1 MPTPPS
7 LLDRLTRWLWVLV
20 VLFLPVTS
28 FRYFPLLGRET
39 QVRPLSLYPLAG
51 LLALLIVRQWKR
63 RRLGLSSPA
72 LTVLALFLLAALA
85 ATAFG
90 AFYAPLDLFNQSY
103 AGRALR
109 AWVTLAIGLAF
120 FAASIW
126 MNETEEDLKTTL
138 KWLYAGL
145 ALHIFWGGVQALAIF
160 TDVLPRYWVDAAQE
174 MFSVRGLVNSRRVSG
189 LAFEPSWLSGQMVTL
204 YLPWLYASL
213 VRGYRLFRWRWVEPL
228 LALGSLGILV
238 LTYSRSGVLLVVS
251 VAGLTFLLADW
262 RRVRQAWDWF
272 KSPFN
277 GGRPQARTEPSR
289 SVPARGRW
297 VNAGVRVALVLAVA
311 AGASGAFSILS
322 KREYFA
328 RLWQADRSSLVEY
341 MVDIYAGPRL
351 AYVAAAWDIY
361 DAHPLTGVGIGA
373 SGLYMHDAMP
383 DWARTTIP
391 EIARLFSPDNTLY
404 PNPKNMYLRLLAEAG
419 LFGFWLFILF
429 NLAALAQVI
438 KWMRS
443 PGRLAALVGAAG
455 LFTWLALAA
464 YHFTQDSFA
473 MPNLWVGLGMALG
486 LTLENRSADFSLEN
500 RSADFSPQK
509 AG

>member
-1 MPTPPS
+1 MPNQPS
-7 LLDRLTRWLWVLV
+7 LLDRLTRWLWMLA

-63 RRLGLSSPA
+63 RKLGLSNPA

-85 ATAFG
+85 ATA
-90 AFYAPLDLFNQSY
+90 ASALYAPLDLFDQSY

-126 MNETEEDLKTTL
+126 MNESEGDLKTTL
-138 KWLYAGL
+138 TWLYIGL
-145 ALHIFWGGVQALAIF
+145 ALHILWGGVQALAIF
-160 TDVLPRYWVDAAQE
+160 TDVLPRYLVDAWQE
-174 MFSVRGLVNSRRVSG
+174 AFSIRGLVNSRRVSG
-189 LAFEPSWLSGQMVTL
+189 LAFEPSWLSGQLVTL

-213 VRGYRLFRWRWVEPL
+213 ARGYRLFRWRWVEPL

-238 LTYSRSGVLLVVS
+238 LTYSRSGVLLVVG
-251 VAGLTFLLADW
+251 VAGLAFVLADW
-262 RRVRQAWDWF
+262 SRVRQAWGWF
-272 KSPFN
+272 KSPFT
-277 GGRPQARTEPSR
+277 GSRPQ
-289 SVPARGRW
+289 VPASGRW
-297 VNAGVRVALVLAVA
+297 VTVGVRVALVLAVA
-311 AGASGAFSILS
+311 AGAAGAFSILS
-322 KREYFA
+322 KRDYFA
-328 RLWQADRSSLVEY
+328 RLWQAEKSSLVEY

-351 AYVAAAWDIY
+351 AYLVSAWDIY
-361 DAHPLTGVGIGA
+361 DSHPLTGVGIGA
-373 SGLYMHDAMP
+373 SGLYMHETLP

-391 EIARLFSPDNTLY
+391 EVARLFSPDNTLY
-404 PNPKNMYLRLLAEAG
+404 PNPKNLYLRLLAETG
-419 LFGFWLFILF
+419 LFGFWLFLLF

-455 LFTWLALAA
+455 LFTWLALMA

-473 MPNLWVGLGMALG
+473 MPNLWVGLGMVLG
-486 LTLENRSADFSLEN
+486 LTLENRSADFS
-500 RSADFSPQK
+500 PQK
-509 AG
+509 ADQSLI